1 MQEHEL
7 IPDFDELEELAE
19 KASQAKSRSISLDHQ
34 IKALEAQYIVEA
46 LNHREYWQEGK
57 KPTITYCDKVVRQIG
72 NTEEERERL
81 AELREEQSNQE
92 ELYHYYSSL
101 IEIRRDKLALYRT
114 ESANKR
120 KAFLS

>member
-1 MQEHEL
+1 MEKDNL
-7 IPDFDELEELAE
+7 IPDFDELEYLAE
-19 KASQAKSRSISLDHQ
+19 RASKAKSKSISLDHQ
-34 IKALEAQYIVEA
+34 IKALEAEYIVEA
-46 LNHREYWQEGK
+46 LNNREYWQEGK

-72 NTEEERERL
+72 NTQEERDKL

-92 ELYHYYSSL
+92 ELYHYYNAL

-120 KAFLS
+120 RAFLS